1 MSGKRGFT
9 LIELLVVI
17 AIIGVLVGLLLPAV
31 QQAREAARRSS
42 CQNTLKQWGLGMHNF
57 VDVNKKLPLGMTN
70 TPRTTWV
77 PYLWPFIESNTLAEQ
92 YDLKSHFYVGA
103 NAAARQTPVALYY
116 CSSDRP
122 GALWTADPATRVR
135 GNYVVNWGTAAPY
148 TNATGTL
155 QGNAPFRNTAQGS
168 PVKVQ
173 FKDITDGLSKTLL
186 MSEIVVSLAD
196 SDNTTRGDIINDD
209 ISFMSWCFN
218 TRNPPN
224 TSVADVT
231 VRCVNNDPDVA
242 PCATGSDRHVAARS
256 RHPGGVGVVMCDGAT
271 RFVTETVSLTTWQRL
286 GHMNDGET
294 IDEEY

>member
-1 MSGKRGFT
+1 MSLKRGFT

-31 QQAREAARRSS
+31 QAAREAARRSS
-42 CQNTLKQWGLGMHNF
+42 CQNTLKQWGLGMHNY
-57 VDVNKKLPLGMTN
+57 VDANKKLPLGTTSN
-70 TPRTTWV
+70 PRTSWV
-77 PYLWPFIESNTLAEQ
+77 PYLWPYTENATLAQ
-92 YDLKSHFYVGA
+92 GYDVKKPFHDGA
-103 NAAARQTPVALYY
+103 NSAARQTPVSLYY
-116 CSSDRP
+116 CPSDRP
-122 GALWTADPATRVR
+122 GALWTVDSAPRVR

-148 TNATGTL
+148 VNATGTL
-155 QGNAPFRNTAQGS
+155 QGNAPFRNTAQSS
-168 PVKVQ
+168 PVKVT

-196 SDNTTRGDIINDD
+196 DDNTTRGDIINDD
-209 ISFMSWCFN
+209 IGFLSYCFN

-231 VRCVNNDPDVA
+231 ARCVNNDPEVA

-271 RFVTETVSLTTWQRL
+271 RFVSETLTLTTWQRL
-286 GHMNDGET
+286 GHMNDGEV
-294 IDEEY
+294 ISEEF